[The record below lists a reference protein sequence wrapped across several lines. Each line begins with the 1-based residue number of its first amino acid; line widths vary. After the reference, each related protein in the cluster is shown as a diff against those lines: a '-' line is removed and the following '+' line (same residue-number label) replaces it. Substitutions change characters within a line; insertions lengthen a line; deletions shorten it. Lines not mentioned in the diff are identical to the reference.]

1 MRLMDQNTLN
11 ALVGSRSGD
20 RITAFVWYNGQLA
33 YPDPLPVDGWSADW
47 DTTRQ
52 VQQLQLSISDKD
64 GKLAPW
70 LLEDPLGV
78 GGALLQVTY
87 QVGGA
92 GTVNLGWY
100 RIAQSAP
107 VEHWHSYTIDDTGN
121 VHPTL
126 GESYGH
132 LYPATTTI
140 PGPTTTP
147 L

>member
-1 MRLMDQNTLN
+1 MDANTLN
-11 ALVGSRSGD
+11 ALTGSRSGD
-20 RITAFVWYNGQLA
+20 GVTVWVWYDGQLA
-33 YPDPLPVDGWSADW
+33 LDEPLPVDSWSADW

-52 VQQLQLSISDKD
+52 VQQFNLSVSDTD

-100 RIAQSAP
+100 RIGQSQP
-107 VEHWHSYTIDDTGN
+107 VEHWHSYTIDDFGN

-126 GESYGH
+126 GESSGH
-132 LYPATTTI
+132 LYPGSTTE
-140 PGPTTTP
+140 PDPTTYP

>member
-1 MRLMDQNTLN
+1 MRQMDANTLN
-11 ALVGSRSGD
+11 ALTGSRAGD
-20 RITAFVWYNGQLA
+20 GVTAWVWYDGRLA
-33 YPDPLPVDGWSADW
+33 LPDPLPIDSWSADW

-52 VQQLQLSISDKD
+52 VQQLNLSVSDTD

-100 RIAQSAP
+100 RIAQSQP
-107 VEHWHSYTIDDTGN
+107 VEHWHSYTIDDTGH

-126 GESYGH
+126 SESFGH
-132 LYPATTTI
+132 VYPGDDTI
-140 PGPTTTP
+140 PGPIYP